1 MSMPE
6 YFRIT
11 MKSIKEEDNDAG
23 GKTAIIEPLF
33 NNKYVDF
40 SNFNNLQ
47 SLAFIARKNAND
59 LYELVMKK
67 YRGANVADISN
78 FEMLVALINL
88 SSEIYMKCIIYF
100 ECLNEGTQ
108 CKKGHNLKAYFSKLP
123 DKIKD
128 ELKSIDPD
136 FDSKLNVISNYFNDF
151 RYSFEFNNISANL
164 FAFSLAE
171 KLNEICNNLQIQE
184 INEVIASN
192 GIIKIR

>member
-1 MSMPE
+1 MPE

-11 MKSIKEEDNDAG
+11 MKSIQKEDNDAG
-23 GKTAIIEPLF
+23 GQTAIIEPLF
-33 NNKYVDF
+33 NSKKVDF
-40 SNFNNLQ
+40 SNIDNLQ

-59 LYELVMKK
+59 LYELVMEK
-67 YRGANVADISN
+67 YRGANVSDISN

-100 ECLNEGTQ
+100 ECLNEGAQ
-108 CKKGHNLKAYFSKLP
+108 CKKGHNLKAYFLKLP
-123 DKIKD
+123 DIIKD

-136 FDSKLNVISNYFNDF
+136 FDFKLNVISNYFSDF
-151 RYSFEFNNISANL
+151 RYSFEFNDISANL

-171 KLNEICNNLQIQE
+171 KLNEICNNLQIPE
-184 INEVIASN
+184 INEVIASK